1 MIALARSS
9 CSRATANS
17 PRVASSDCSSERSSP
32 TIAGAVN
39 GVGWSSAV
47 ARRAHPPTL
56 LTSSAPRSIHPPC
69 TINFWV
75 FVYIDLSCK
84 SRRSQNWPRLVKHP
98 SIGRIAPPVAV
109 RAAGLLQQPHLFD
122 HHAAGGGPDPH
133 PWQALLQRRLDLHV
147 VEADGMAQR
156 NQLRRALRRERPR
169 HLAHPQH
176 VALGHLLLGD
186 EPKRFPRHPDRSLGD
201 RGAHRDRLLAHVHHA
216 GPARFVHMRELHP
229 AVPKSL
235 PSTAATSCGFRLP
248 WASVRASSTCA
259 IARTTLPVSSPDRA
273 CSRSRSSRPSSISV
287 NPPRAWNGCCPSANA
302 YRRTGPAFTAAANR
316 SAASPPRSCRSPSAR
331 TLPMLPS
338 AAATRCATA
347 RCPVTPSSR

>member
-17 PRVASSDCSSERSSP
+17 PRVASSDCSRERSSP

-56 LTSSAPRSIHPPC
+56 LTSSAPSRINPPC
-69 TINFWV
+69 NINFWV

-122 HHAAGGGPDPH
+122 HHAAVGGLHHVVDRQQRNRHRRQGFHLHPGPAHRLGGG
-133 PWQALLQRRLDLHV
+133 
-147 VEADGMAQR
+147 
-156 NQLRRALRRERPR
+156 
-169 HLAHPQH
+169 
-176 VALGHLLLGD
+176 
-186 EPKRFPRHPDRSLGD
+186 
-201 RGAHRDRLLAHVHHA
+201 GAHRDRLLAHDHHA

-273 CSRSRSSRPSSISV
+273 CSRSWSSRPSSISV
-287 NPPRAWNGCCPSANA
+287 NPPRAWNDCCPSANA